1 MIDVENTTCPC
12 NQLLLEIIDLIGF
25 ITNFWIY
32 LITKW
37 LIIIYN
43 NILTRMFIELE
54 VMKISL
60 YHVYPL
66 GYCRD
71 IVKFNMK

>member
-32 LITKW
+32 LITK
-37 LIIIYN
+37 
-43 NILTRMFIELE
+43 
-54 VMKISL
+54 
-60 YHVYPL
+60 
-66 GYCRD
+66 
-71 IVKFNMK
+71 